1 MESGQ
6 PKKIIVDTNAWL
18 GIAEFKI
25 DLFSEL
31 ERMCDFRYTICVL
44 EGTLKE
50 LDKVIAEQRLKFRQA
65 AKLAKQLIA
74 VKNVLVLE
82 GSGYVDD
89 VLVKHSKERDLV
101 LTQDIELKKRLQRPY
116 LTIRQKKTIII
127 VV

>member
-50 LDKVIAEQRLKFRQA
+50 LDKVIAEQRLKFRQV